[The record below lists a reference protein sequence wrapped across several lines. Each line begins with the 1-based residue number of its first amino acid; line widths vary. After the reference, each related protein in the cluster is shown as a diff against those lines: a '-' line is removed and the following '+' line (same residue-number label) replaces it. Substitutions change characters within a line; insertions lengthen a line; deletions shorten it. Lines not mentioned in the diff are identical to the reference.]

1 MLAGHQVSVPVKFKD
16 ALPHLEVLTRG
27 IKFHK
32 CFQTAEF
39 FASICVRDVHKES
52 IILPKKKSLKLL
64 FSYFQ
69 VQLNLNFN
77 CFKIPFKDVFL
88 YGF

>member
-52 IILPKKKSLKLL
+52 ILLPKK
-64 FSYFQ
+64 
-69 VQLNLNFN
+69 N
-77 CFKIPFKDVFL
+77 P
-88 YGF
+88 